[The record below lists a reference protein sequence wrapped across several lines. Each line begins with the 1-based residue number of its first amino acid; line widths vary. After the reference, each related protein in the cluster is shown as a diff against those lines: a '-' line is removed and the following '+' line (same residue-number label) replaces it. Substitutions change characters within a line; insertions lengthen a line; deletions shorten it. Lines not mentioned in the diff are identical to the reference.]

1 MKVSDENIHLF
12 DPFRV
17 GDLTDKGIIQDL
29 FFLQF
34 GSGVGAYRIYK
45 PKGRGILMAKVNGK
59 DHAIGNLKLIKDYPP
74 MEQKKKYPNPDD
86 FETEDEWFD
95 ACLKIR
101 RASSK

>member
-1 MKVSDENIHLF
+1 MTVSDENIHLF

-34 GSGVGAYRIYK
+34 GSGAGAYRIYE

-59 DHAIGNLKLIKDYPP
+59 DHAIGNLKLIKD
-74 MEQKKKYPNPDD
+74 
-86 FETEDEWFD
+86 
-95 ACLKIR
+95 
-101 RASSK
+101 